1 MKVTMLLSDFAQVV
15 QGKLYIMGGGWSVT
29 GPQPCPSAIALKIDV
44 PWNQTNRR
52 HEFKMELID
61 ADGHPVHLPGPE
73 GNAPAALAGHFEVGR
88 PAGLPVG
95 TPLDVPLAL
104 AIPPM
109 PLAPGRYVWRL
120 SLNEATQPDWEAAFS
135 VRAVPAGAA

>member
-15 QGKLYIMGGGWSVT
+15 QGKLYVMGGGWSVT
-29 GPQPCPSAIALKIDV
+29 GPHPTLSAIALKIDV

-61 ADGHPVHLPGPE
+61 ADGHPVLLPGPE
-73 GNAPAALAGHFEVGR
+73 GNAPAVLAGHFEVGR

-104 AIPPM
+104 TIPPM
-109 PLAPGRYVWRL
+109 PLSAGRYVWRL
-120 SLNEATQPDWEAAFS
+120 SLNDQTNPDWEAAFS
-135 VRAVPAGAA
+135 VREQGPG